1 MKTNGG
7 GERVAIAHAALIPR
21 LAGVLAMLVLLAPG
35 ALAERTRLKPG
46 MNLFTPQQDIEVGRE
61 VEKQAESKL
70 QMLNDK
76 RVDDYLDRLGHRL
89 ATKAPGEKY
98 PYQFKAVNDM
108 SINAFALPGG
118 FLFVNRGTIEA
129 ADNEAQL
136 SGVIGH
142 EIGHVALRHGTNQM
156 TKASFVQLLGS
167 GIGAMTGSSATAS
180 LLTRLGVSFGAN
192 SLLLKY
198 SRDAERQADI
208 VGTQILYD
216 NAYDPRAMAQFFEKL
231 EKDSKSRPIQFLSD
245 HPNPENR
252 VSAVNMEIAR
262 MGGHLANYRTDSPEF
277 HEIQSCVRTLPRP
290 LKPAAAA
297 NAKP

>member
-1 MKTNGG
+1 M
-7 GERVAIAHAALIPR
+7 RIRRI
-21 LAGVLAMLVLLAPG
+21 AGVLVVLALLAPT
-35 ALAERTRLKPG
+35 AVAQRTRLKPG

-61 VEKQAESKL
+61 VEKQAESQL
-70 QMLNDK
+70 QMLRDK
-76 RVDDYLDRLGHRL
+76 GVDDYLDRLGHRL

-108 SINAFALPGG
+108 NINAFALPGG

-156 TKASFVQLLGS
+156 TKASFAQLLAS
-167 GIGAMTGSSATAS
+167 GIGAMSGSGSAAS
-180 LLTRLGVSFGAN
+180 LLTRLGVGFGAN

-216 NAYDPRAMAQFFEKL
+216 NNFDPRAMAQFFEML
-231 EKDSKSRPIQFLSD
+231 EKESKTRPIQFFSD

-252 VSAVNMEIAR
+252 VSAVNAEIAR
-262 MGGHLANYRTDSPEF
+262 MGGPLANYRTDSPEF
-277 HEIQSCVRTLPRP
+277 HEIQKHVRSLPP
-290 LKPAAAA
+290 PAKPAGGSPGS
-297 NAKP
+297 KPPSGR